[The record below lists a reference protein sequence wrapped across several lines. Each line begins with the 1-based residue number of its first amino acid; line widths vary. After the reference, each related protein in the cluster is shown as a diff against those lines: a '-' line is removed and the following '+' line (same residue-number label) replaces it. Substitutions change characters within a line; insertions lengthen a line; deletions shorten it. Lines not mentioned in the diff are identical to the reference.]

1 MSITLNLMSLRYSR
15 KDHAKRSSIDAMI
28 VIDGE
33 VSVAEIDEALR
44 NLKEMLV
51 DRYGNRLTH
60 QKKELLLSSVDD
72 LLDERLRLMKEGK
85 NGSDQQ
91 VNQRFNA

>member
-15 KDHAKRSSIDAMI
+15 KDYDRRSSIDAMI

-72 LLDERLRLMKEGK
+72 LLDEDRKSTRL
-85 NGSDQQ
+85 NSSH
-91 VNQRFNA
+91 

>member
-15 KDHAKRSSIDAMI
+15 KDYDKRSSIDAMI

-44 NLKEMLV
+44 NLREMLE
-51 DRYGNRLTH
+51 DRYGNRLNH

-85 NGSDQQ
+85 DGSNAQI
-91 VNQRFNA
+91 NQ

>member
-1 MSITLNLMSLRYSR
+1 MSIILNLMSLRYTR
-15 KDHAKRSSIDAMI
+15 KDYDKRSSIDAMI

-85 NGSDQQ
+85 D
-91 VNQRFNA
+91 

>member
-1 MSITLNLMSLRYSR
+1 MSITLNLMSLRYTR
-15 KDHAKRSSIDAMI
+15 KDNLKKSKIDAMI

-33 VSVAEIDEALR
+33 VSVEEIDEALR

-51 DRYGNRLTH
+51 DRYGNRLTW
-60 QKKELLLSSVDD
+60 QKKQLLLSSVDD

-85 NGSDQQ
+85 DGSSAQTDQRT
-91 VNQRFNA
+91 NS